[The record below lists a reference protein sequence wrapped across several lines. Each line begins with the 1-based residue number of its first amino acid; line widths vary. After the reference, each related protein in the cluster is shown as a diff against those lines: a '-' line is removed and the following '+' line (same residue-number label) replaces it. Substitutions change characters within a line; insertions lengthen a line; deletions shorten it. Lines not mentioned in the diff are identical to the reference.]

1 MYCANKPWRG
11 AGLCLI
17 ACVCWGLCSAPQAA
31 AQIKAEEAEANTV
44 NLDIPELDIAPAMQ
58 MLSDATGLNILVS
71 PNAKGKITAYVL
83 EMNPEQALEE
93 IARVNGLHYV
103 REGDVVWILSDDE
116 YFEDLNLGRERRV
129 IKSSFFGPR
138 Q

>member
-93 IARVNGLHYV
+93 LARVNGLH
-103 REGDVVWILSDDE
+103 
-116 YFEDLNLGRERRV
+116 
-129 IKSSFFGPR
+129 
-138 Q
+138 